1 MDSIW
6 IYIIIAV
13 ISWLVQANNKRKKQ
27 QEEERRQR
35 QEPTYEPDSPSG
47 KPMTFEELLRE
58 IQAGKVPAPPEPP
71 APQPKPVLA
80 DTWQEVDYDDEIE
93 EEIKP
98 VEPAK
103 PLERADYTYQNQD
116 AIYDVYEKAK
126 ADAFQRAS
134 LEETMK
140 VEDTVVRFGQ
150 FKAYEKKKAATPALD
165 ILKELRQPQG
175 AKKAVILSEILS
187 RRF

>member
-35 QEPTYEPDSPSG
+35 QEPTYEPDYPSG

-71 APQPKPVLA
+71 APATPDALSELIQADERRKVERALA
-80 DTWQEVDYDDEIE
+80 SL
-93 EEIKP
+93 
-98 VEPAK
+98 PAK
-103 PLERADYTYQNQD
+103 IPRDSSSSMRTTGM
-116 AIYDVYEKAK
+116 I
-126 ADAFQRAS
+126 F
-134 LEETMK
+134 
-140 VEDTVVRFGQ
+140 F
-150 FKAYEKKKAATPALD
+150 
-165 ILKELRQPQG
+165 
-175 AKKAVILSEILS
+175 LS
-187 RRF
+187 RTVSP